1 MHRRTRHL
9 VTLTATVAAT
19 ALVASACTG
28 PEEGRDPSPPPSAP
42 TAEETAAQEAPP
54 AAHRFRSTELVAPV
68 LPVTRGP
75 AAPAEDDDALY
86 VLGPKKSEA
95 PKKGPL
101 FVDAQ
106 GEPVWIAPDDTAA
119 YDVRVQELDGEPVIT
134 YYVGQSD
141 FVGHGFG
148 DIVVLDTSYTEIAR
162 VTTGG
167 DVGPG
172 NADMHDATITPDG
185 TMLLLAYVAE
195 PTDLTPVGGDEDG
208 WAWEN
213 VVQEVD
219 VETGEVLFE
228 WRASDHVEMTDTK
241 AAPDAD
247 PDAPK
252 GSEDDPF
259 DWFHVNS
266 ATLTPDGDLLLSAR
280 NTHAVYRVDRESGD
294 VEWVLGGTSS
304 DFAMEGAD
312 DGTGAQFA
320 WQHDAQLHDD
330 GTLTLFDNQ
339 ANPPVGER
347 SRGLRLDVDTD
358 AMTATVAQ
366 EWLPSD
372 PVMLAGSQGNLQV
385 LADGNVVIG
394 WGDAQLTSEYTTDG
408 TLVREMPLEAG
419 ESYRSYRFDDWVGSP
434 AEPPAVVVEGG
445 TAYASWNGATEVAS
459 WRLVAGSSAEDAATV
474 AEAPRD
480 GFETALA
487 PVPDGAAYVA
497 VEALG
502 ADGEVL
508 GTGTAP
514 TGEAG

>member
-1 MHRRTRHL
+1 MDPRRAPQRRAPGAL
-9 VTLTATVAAT
+9 AT
-19 ALVASACTG
+19 ALVSGLALAACTG
-28 PEEGRDPSPPPSAP
+28 SDEPEPSPTESTSTP
-42 TAEETAAQEAPP
+42 PP
-54 AAHRFRSTELVAPV
+54 AAVHTFRSTDLVAQV
-68 LPVTRGP
+68 LPVTHGP
-75 AAPAEDDDALY
+75 AAASDTSRALY

-101 FVDAQ
+101 IVDAE
-106 GEPVWIAPDDTAA
+106 GEPVWISPEDTPG
-119 YDVRVQELDGEPVIT
+119 YDVRVQELDGEQVIT

-148 DIVVLDTSYTEIAR
+148 DIVVLDSSYTEVGR

-195 PTDLTPVGGDEDG
+195 PTDLTAVGGDEDG

-228 WRASDHVEMTDTK
+228 WRASDHVELTDTK

-247 PDAPK
+247 PDAPT
-252 GSEDDPF
+252 GTQDDPF

-280 NTHAVYRVDRESGD
+280 NTHAVYRVDRESGE
-294 VEWVLGGTSS
+294 VEWILGGTSS
-304 DFAMEGAD
+304 DFDMEGAD

-320 WQHDAQLHDD
+320 WQHDAHLHDD

-339 ANPPVGER
+339 GNPPVGEH
-347 SRGLRLDVDTD
+347 SRGLRLALDTD
-358 AMTATVAQ
+358 AMAATVEQ
-366 EWLPSD
+366 EWLPTD
-372 PVMLAGSQGNLQV
+372 PTLLAGSQGNLQV

-394 WGDAQLTSEYTTDG
+394 WGDAQLTSELTADG
-408 TLVREMPLEAG
+408 TLVREFPFEAG
-419 ESYRSYRFDDWVGSP
+419 ESYRSYRFDDWVGEP
-434 AEPPAVVVEGG
+434 AAPPAVVVQGG

-459 WRLVAGSSAEDAATV
+459 WRLVAGDSESTAETV
-474 AEAPRD
+474 VEAPRD

-497 VEALG
+497 VEALD
-502 ADGEVL
+502 ADGQVL
-508 GTGTAP
+508 GTGTPA
-514 TGEAG
+514 AS